1 MQKYTLPPNHNDTT
15 RRYPR
20 TLDDAFGLHYPPPD
34 DEDKTPNMLDL
45 ALSALAAFL
54 LYALVAGMLHYAGL

>member
-1 MQKYTLPPNHNDTT
+1 MKRYSLPPGHNDTT

-34 DEDKTPNMLDL
+34 DEKAPNMLDL

>member
-1 MQKYTLPPNHNDTT
+1 MIRMKLPEDHNDTT

-20 TLDDAFGLHYPPPD
+20 TMDDAFGLHYPPD
-34 DEDKTPNMLDL
+34 DDAKPPNLLDL

>member
-1 MQKYTLPPNHNDTT
+1 MQKYYLPPNHNDTT

-20 TLDDAFGLHYPPPD
+20 TLDDAFGLHYPPD
-34 DEDKTPNMLDL
+34 NEDKAPNLFDL

>member
-1 MQKYTLPPNHNDTT
+1 MQRYTLPPDHNDTT
-15 RRYPR
+15 RRFPR
-20 TLDDAFGLHYPPPD
+20 TLDDAFGLHYPPPPA
-34 DEDKTPNMLDL
+34 EDGPNLLDL

>member
-1 MQKYTLPPNHNDTT
+1 
-15 RRYPR
+15 
-20 TLDDAFGLHYPPPD
+20 LHYPPD
-34 DEDKTPNMLDL
+34 NEDKAPNLFDL